1 MVIRFE
7 DIPDELFLL
16 VCRHLTWLEVM
27 NVFYLLNIRFRRTI
41 ADYCYYIYLPLN
53 LTYVQFK
60 EYRDKWLPM
69 LKPHTLHIQKS
80 IHYTLLHPLFE
91 KCLSSLD
98 TLVIW
103 SVKSNLNPLPPLSLK
118 YLRIHFDSG
127 YDHCYK
133 SIYHYFLNASSQL
146 THIHITVK
154 YVHGIR
160 VWKNEQ
166 CLNGPPSIEPIY
178 LPLLVNV
185 NLHVMLYDDIV
196 LLLPR
201 LINVKYLQLTISK
214 PLTKM
219 RIMSISTL
227 KRVQLDHLID
237 FQMYIG
243 SNMNI
248 NEQSVPF
255 SEFVVMCL
263 PITLN
268 HQLQRYA
275 ISVEISQFDSTY
287 LNGNVWHQTLLS
299 STNNLSIVR
308 LNLSLPVGFA
318 HHHHPTLLAEYIH
331 WLPNVSLLYKQY
343 RSYHF
348 NFNSISKHNFDIICS
363 QHLSFITDQII
374 SLSLFDNE
382 NTSGQINLFR
392 FYILSFS

>member
-1 MVIRFE
+1 
-7 DIPDELFLL
+7 
-16 VCRHLTWLEVM
+16 M
-27 NVFYLLNIRFRRTI
+27 NTFYLLNIRFRRTI
-41 ADYCYYIYLPLN
+41 SDYRYYIYLPSN

-69 LKPHTLHIQKS
+69 LKPHTLYIQKS

-98 TLVIW
+98 TLVLW

-118 YLRIHFDSG
+118 RLRIHFDSG

-133 SIYHYFLNASSQL
+133 PITHYFLNASSQL

-154 YVHGIR
+154 YVNGIR
-160 VWKNEQ
+160 IWKNEQ
-166 CLNGPPSIEPIY
+166 CLNGPPSIEPIH

-185 NLHVMLYDDIV
+185 VLHVMLYDDIV
-196 LLLPR
+196 RLLPR

-214 PLTKM
+214 PLTKI

-243 SNMNI
+243 SHMNI

-263 PITLN
+263 PIALN
-268 HQLQRYA
+268 RQLQRYA
-275 ISVEISQFDSTY
+275 VSVEISQCKFY
-287 LNGNVWHQTLLS
+287 V
-299 STNNLSIVR
+299 
-308 LNLSLPVGFA
+308 
-318 HHHHPTLLAEYIH
+318 
-331 WLPNVSLLYKQY
+331 LY
-343 RSYHF
+343 
-348 NFNSISKHNFDIICS
+348 
-363 QHLSFITDQII
+363 FI
-374 SLSLFDNE
+374 
-382 NTSGQINLFR
+382 R
-392 FYILSFS
+392 